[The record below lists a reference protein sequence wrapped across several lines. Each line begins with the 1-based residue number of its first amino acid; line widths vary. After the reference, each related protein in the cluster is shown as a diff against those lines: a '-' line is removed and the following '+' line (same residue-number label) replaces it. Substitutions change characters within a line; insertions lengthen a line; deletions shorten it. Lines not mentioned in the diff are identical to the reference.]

1 MQQPVNPHD
10 GNQLTLLLHIL
21 PFKIPI
27 PGYSGEGYGCSL
39 GVRRS
44 GGRQP
49 LQEERALVL
58 ISLPKL
64 SEQEKLKEDSLQL
77 QVAELR
83 EGIYC
88 MYDSV
93 LGTRIEN

>member
-1 MQQPVNPHD
+1 MAVA
-10 GNQLTLLLHIL
+10 
-21 PFKIPI
+21 
-27 PGYSGEGYGCSL
+27 L
-39 GVRRS
+39 GS

-83 EGIYC
+83 EGIYF

>member
-1 MQQPVNPHD
+1 MAVA
-10 GNQLTLLLHIL
+10 
-21 PFKIPI
+21 
-27 PGYSGEGYGCSL
+27 L
-39 GVRRS
+39 GS
-44 GGRQP
+44 GGQGGGSLFR
-49 LQEERALVL
+49 RRVL

-83 EGIYC
+83 EGIYF